1 MAEIFSGIVCGYALA
16 LLVTPLAAIAMIRMR
31 VHSEWLRRAV
41 PKETPMLA
49 WSLVLHSFWFLVL
62 TGIGMVLGLLLYGL
76 EDSQPNGG
84 LGSPNATFT
93 IVVIAAAAIAVLPM
107 ATVLPRWRTPLLASG
122 LVFALTF
129 GWIMPYLSLIG
140 PGQS

>member
-1 MAEIFSGIVCGYALA
+1 LAEIFSGIICGYVLA
-16 LLVTPLAAIAMIRMR
+16 LIVTPLAALAMIRMR
-31 VHSEWLRRAV
+31 VESEWLRRLV
-41 PKETPMLA
+41 PPETPLLA

-76 EDSQPNGG
+76 EDSHPASG
-84 LGSPNATFT
+84 LGSPNAVFT
-93 IVVIAAAAIAVLPM
+93 IVVVLTSAIAVLPI
-107 ATVLPRWRTPLLASG
+107 ALVLPRWRMPLLAGG

-140 PGQS
+140 PGRS